1 MKPPRAD
8 IKNRVIEILE
18 NLGEQ
23 ATWLTLAERLLEE
36 SDLEAL
42 AHCRLTERPPCPD
55 TLLH

>member
-23 ATWLTLAERLLEE
+23 ATLLTLAERLL
-36 SDLEAL
+36 
-42 AHCRLTERPPCPD
+42 
-55 TLLH
+55 